1 MLWVGFVVLGSIFV
15 FEILEKKWWVLSK
28 EEERRRGS
36 GLRRIRER
44 ERERE
49 SRRENVCERKISE
62 VKKWETKNERPTWW
76 EAEKNK

>member
-15 FEILEKKWWVLSK
+15 LKILEKKWWVLSK

-36 GLRRIRER
+36 GLRKIHVRER

-49 SRRENVCERKISE
+49 CG
-62 VKKWETKNERPTWW
+62 
-76 EAEKNK
+76 

>member
-28 EEERRRGS
+28 EEKMRRGS
-36 GLRRIRER
+36 GLRKIHVRER

-49 SRRENVCERKISE
+49 RERMWVRGKYL
-62 VKKWETKNERPTWW
+62 K
-76 EAEKNK
+76 